1 MKPALDKLREAVLA
15 RHRTVHAFCRAKP
28 ELKRSTVYLLLAGK
42 YPGNVDRQLAK
53 IANVLTGEAEPEEPR
68 PAITAG
74 EAYTVLQEAKCAH
87 CRRLDKRA
95 CADCNTQTARE
106 AQALEDYMRGRSNE
120 HSIYPQHY

>member
-1 MKPALDKLREAVLA
+1 MPQ
-15 RHRTVHAFCRAKP
+15 
-28 ELKRSTVYLLLAGK
+28 LKRSTVYMVLSGK
-42 YPGNVDRQLAK
+42 YPGNMDRQIARITAGMEGAGPEPAK
-53 IANVLTGEAEPEEPR
+53 R

-106 AQALEDYMRGRSNE
+106 AQAWEEYMRGRE
-120 HSIYPQHY
+120 